1 MSQPLDAPCPTI
13 TELFWRRAEQA
24 PEAELFSFAD
34 DQVVAA
40 LDARS
45 TDLPRGITL
54 GELDRRARS
63 VAAHLQARCQPGDR
77 VILLEA
83 PGLDFVVAY
92 LGCLYAGLTAV
103 PMYPPDPARLGRTLP
118 RFQAVAADARPAAML
133 TTATFLS
140 LRTMLL
146 PVAIGLGETAFF
158 DTRELVEGNEDAFV
172 RRAPPP
178 ERLAMLQ
185 YTSGSTGTPKG
196 VMLSQENLLANLSS
210 IYVAHRFDRDTRQVS
225 WVPPYHDLGLIA
237 GILTPIY
244 GVYPTLLMSP
254 LSFLK
259 DPNRWLQAMHAF
271 RGTASGGPN
280 FAYDLAVQ
288 KFRPETFPALD
299 LSRWSVAIN
308 GAEPVRVQT
317 VDRFVSTFGRYGF
330 RREAM
335 LPSYGLAEAT
345 LMVSG
350 GVSGTCTPRH
360 VHRAALEK
368 EHRVVELASADEG
381 AREVIGC
388 GAVAPG
394 FDVRVV
400 DPTTHTERRRD
411 EAGELWVRGPS
422 VAQGYWGHAEATQQ
436 TFGHTLADTQEGP
449 FLRTGDLGFL
459 LHDELFITGRVKDL
473 VIVRGRNHHPE
484 DIEQTVEVC
493 DPAFRR
499 GCSAVFSVEEGDED
513 VLVVLQEVTPSPGFD
528 PQAAF
533 AATAAAVAREHGI
546 QLRHL
551 VLLEPRALHKTSSGK
566 ISRAANRAA
575 WLDDDLLV
583 LHRAAGEAGAGGDEP
598 QTDTERRLAAL
609 WSAALGVTGI
619 QRSTSL
625 ASLGADSVQI
635 VDLVQRIQEAF
646 AVPQLT
652 PEVVRSRPGLSELAR
667 AIDER
672 DFQLRSL
679 DLGLETWLPF
689 TAAELA
695 GRPLADAPPRRILL
709 TGANGFLGVY
719 LLRELLDR
727 SDADV
732 IALVRAAS
740 PEAGKARI
748 CAALRTYGLD
758 TRGLERVEVVPA
770 DLERPRLG
778 LSQAAFDALGQR
790 VDAIVHNGA
799 RVDWVMSYT
808 ELRSANV
815 DGTREVL
822 QLAAAGRRKP
832 LHYVSTMFTLNP
844 SRDPTVHQAF
854 FDEDH
859 RSGWHGLENGYAQT
873 KWVAERMV
881 LDAGE
886 MGLDVSVHRMD
897 FVVGDVRSGKLHDT
911 DFLVRLFT
919 DMLGRGQLP
928 VERAELN
935 MVAVDQ
941 LAREMTTLMLGDRG
955 QERVFHYLPDSRL
968 SMARLHRL
976 FTSFGHDVEAVP
988 YDTWMEGATA
998 DPAGPLFPLIF
1009 LLRQYS
1015 SALLERWQAHEVRAE
1030 RTVAQLLR
1038 NDPEARANAPGV
1050 AEIVFAMVRHLHE
1063 LGRVPQAPVWAAEQ
1077 PGGPG

>member
-1 MSQPLDAPCPTI
+1 MSASAPTTV
-13 TELFWRRAEQA
+13 TEMFWQRVEQS
-24 PEAELFSFAD
+24 PDAELFTFAD
-34 DQVVAA
+34 DDVVAS

-45 TDLPRGITL
+45 SEIPAGMTL
-54 GELDRRARS
+54 AELDRRARS
-63 VAAHLQARCQPGDR
+63 VAAHLQTRCEPGDR

-92 LGCLYAGLTAV
+92 IGCLYAGLTAV
-103 PMYPPDPARLGRTLP
+103 PMYPPDPARLARTLP
-118 RFQAVAADARPAAML
+118 RFQAVAADAKPAAML

-140 LRTMLL
+140 LRSMLL
-146 PVAIGLGETAFF
+146 PMAAGLGDTAFF
-158 DTRELVEGNEDAFV
+158 DTRDLLEGNEQQFV
-172 RRAPPP
+172 RQAPPP

-196 VMLSQENLLANLSS
+196 VMLSQGNLLSNLTS
-210 IYVAHRFDRDTRQVS
+210 IYRAHGFDRHTRQVS

-288 KFRPETFPALD
+288 KFRPESFPALD
-299 LSRWSVAIN
+299 LSTWTVAIN

-317 VDRFVSTFGRYGF
+317 VDRFARTFGPYGF

-350 GVSGTCTPRH
+350 GTSASCTSRF

-368 EHRVVELASADEG
+368 EHRVTELAAADEG

-400 DPTTHTERRRD
+400 DPRARTERRRD

-422 VAQGYWGHAEATQQ
+422 VAQGYWGRPEATAE
-436 TFGHTLADTQEGP
+436 TFGHTLADTGEGP

-459 LHDELFITGRVKDL
+459 LHDEVFITGRVKDL

-484 DIEQTVEVC
+484 DIEQTVEVAH
-493 DPAFRR
+493 PSFRR
-499 GCSAVFSVEEGDED
+499 GCTAAFSVDEGDDD
-513 VLVVLQEVTPSPGFD
+513 VLVVLQEVTPGPGFD

-533 AATAAAVAREHGI
+533 AAAAAAVSREHGI

-551 VLLEPRALHKTSSGK
+551 VFLEPRGLHKTSSGK

-575 WLDDDLLV
+575 WLDDDLIV
-583 LHRAAGEAGAGGDEP
+583 VDRAAGDASVSGDDP
-598 QTDTERRLAAL
+598 QTETERRLAAI
-609 WSAALGVTGI
+609 WTATLGVTGV

-635 VDLVQRIQEAF
+635 VDLVNRIQDAF
-646 AVPQLT
+646 DVPQLT
-652 PEVVRSRPGLSELAR
+652 PEVVRSRPGLSDLAR
-667 AIDER
+667 AIDDR

-679 DLGLETWLPF
+679 DLGLEAWLPF
-689 TAAELA
+689 TAADLA
-695 GRPLADAPPRRILL
+695 ARPIVATNHQRVLL

-727 SDADV
+727 SAASIV
-732 IALVRAAS
+732 ALVRARS
-740 PEAGKARI
+740 PEAGLLRI
-748 CAALRTYGLD
+748 VEALRSYGLSED
-758 TRGLERVEVVPA
+758 GLDRVEVVPA

-778 LSQAAFDALGQR
+778 LSQKDFDALGRR

-799 RVDWVMSYT
+799 RVDWVMAYT

-815 DGTREVL
+815 DGTREIL
-822 QLAAAGRRKP
+822 QLAAAGHRKP
-832 LHYVSTMFTLNP
+832 LHHVSTMFTLNP
-844 SRDPTVHQAF
+844 SRDPSSTERV
-854 FDEDH
+854 FDED
-859 RSGWHGLENGYAQT
+859 RRAGWGGLENGYAQS

-881 LDAGE
+881 LDAAE

-897 FVVGDVRSGKLHDT
+897 FVVGDTRSGKLHDT
-911 DFLVRLFT
+911 DFLVRLFA
-919 DMLGRGQLP
+919 DMLGRGELP
-928 VERAELN
+928 RERAELN
-935 MVAVDQ
+935 LIAVDQ
-941 LAREMTTLMLGDRG
+941 LAREMSTLMLGDRG
-955 QERVFHYLPDSRL
+955 GERVFHYVPHDQL
-968 SMARLHRL
+968 SMARLHGL
-976 FTSFGHDVEAVP
+976 FTSFGYEVQPVP
-988 YDTWMEGATA
+988 YDTWVKGATA
-998 DPAGPLFPLIF
+998 DPAGPLFPLLF

-1015 SALLERWQAHEVRAE
+1015 SALLEHWQAHEVRGQ
-1030 RTVAQLLR
+1030 RTAAQIHR
-1038 NDPEARANAPGV
+1038 NDASVSARAPSMAQT
-1050 AEIVFAMVRHLHE
+1050 VFAMVRHLHE
-1063 LGRVPQAPVWAAEQ
+1063 QGKVAAAPRWPEADGGAE
-1077 PGGPG
+1077 PAR